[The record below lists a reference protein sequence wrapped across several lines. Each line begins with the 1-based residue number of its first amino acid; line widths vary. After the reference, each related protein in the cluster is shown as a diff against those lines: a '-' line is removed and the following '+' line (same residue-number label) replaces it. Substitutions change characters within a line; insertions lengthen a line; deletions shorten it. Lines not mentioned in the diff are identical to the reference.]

1 MEGVCVWDG
10 GRSWVW
16 SKTVMGE
23 SVWGW
28 GRCRL
33 GRKNQY
39 CQGVWEQDWVEKLLG
54 VCEEWWWW
62 KKKGQVRGWNSKKAP

>member
-1 MEGVCVWDG
+1 
-10 GRSWVW
+10 
-16 SKTVMGE
+16 MGE

-39 CQGVWEQDWVEKLLG
+39 YRGVWEQDWVEKLLG

-62 KKKGQVRGWNSKKAP
+62 EKKGQVRGWNSKKAP